1 MYAKRN
7 SITIGV
13 LWLLLMA
20 IGGYWYSHEIKLIKE
35 LKAKNIQLTK
45 QLDGSM
51 EIVQALNTVEL
62 QYQTLKMKW
71 EQSPKKIIMADEPTF
86 SLNYIN
92 WLVNNFNIPLDF
104 DFELN
109 HVSDNGEIINFAFM
123 FTGEGSYYDLYR
135 FIWLLCENPLL
146 YQVETFNLRLGEN
159 SSSLLEFA
167 LRIKGFAL
175 KQELDSGYLFSFDNV
190 KPYVERASFYNA
202 FKPLTGSER
211 PRVVA
216 DMFKREAARAAAP
229 PVEEKGL
236 LNIFQ
241 CQLQALT
248 PDRIY
253 VKDNQGKLLTLKIG
267 DRVHSGTLTSIN
279 RKKSEA
285 EFTITSDGG
294 TKTVILRLGYR
305 K

>member
-7 SITIGV
+7 RITIGV

-20 IGGYWYSHEIKLIKE
+20 IGGYWYSREIKLIKD
-35 LKAKNIQLTK
+35 LKAKNIELSK

-51 EIVQALNTVEL
+51 EIVQALNAVET

-104 DFELN
+104 DFELS
-109 HVSDNGEIINFAFM
+109 HVSEDGDITNFAFL

-135 FIWLLCENPLL
+135 FIWLLSENPLL
-146 YQVETFNLRLGEN
+146 YQVETFNIRLADN
-159 SSSLLEFA
+159 SSSLLEFV

-175 KQELDSGYLFSFDNV
+175 KQELDSGYQFSFDNV
-190 KPYVERASFYNA
+190 KPYVERVSFHDA
-202 FKPLTGSER
+202 FKPLTGSQR
-211 PRVVA
+211 PRPVA
-216 DMFKREAARAAAP
+216 DMFKREAASVAP
-229 PVEEKGL
+229 QIEEKGL
-236 LNIFQ
+236 LNIMQ
-241 CQLQALT
+241 CELQALT
-248 PDRIY
+248 HDRIY
-253 VKDNQGKLLTLKIG
+253 IRDNQGKLVTLRIG
-267 DRVHSGTLTSIN
+267 DRVRSGSLTSIN

-294 TKTVILRLGYR
+294 TKTVILGLGYR